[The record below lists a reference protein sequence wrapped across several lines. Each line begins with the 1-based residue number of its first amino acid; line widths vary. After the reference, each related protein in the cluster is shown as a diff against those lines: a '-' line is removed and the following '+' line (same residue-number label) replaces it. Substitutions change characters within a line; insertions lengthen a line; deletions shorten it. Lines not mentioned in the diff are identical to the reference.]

1 MVQAL
6 LAKYPSTLPRVK
18 IQVSSH
24 AHVCTSPKSLQ
35 EHTADYSHSFPSGIL
50 QTFRAASSYLRSTVL
65 PDKFLGIRRLCLL
78 LLNVLILTC
87 FLNFVCF
94 PLKILLVP

>member
-1 MVQAL
+1 MAQAL

-18 IQVSSH
+18 IQASSH
-24 AHVCTSPKSLQ
+24 AHVCTSPKRLQ
-35 EHTADYSHSFPSGIL
+35 EHTLVIHAAFLQHSADFWTSSH
-50 QTFRAASSYLRSTVL
+50 LRSTVR
-65 PDKFLGIRRLCLL
+65 PDKFLGIRKLCLL